1 MSAERTKTTATRGVP
16 PARRADGI
24 QRAAETLSRRVD
36 AAQGAPANVP
46 RRAAG
51 GQGTPDAALI
61 EANESATTRR
71 SLHAGDHSFRHS
83 YTKDR
88 AQLLRRLSRL
98 EGQVR
103 GVARMIERDE
113 YCIDILQQTA
123 ALRAAID
130 SVSLLILED
139 HVAGCLRTAVSTGD
153 AESYTEE
160 VMDVVRR
167 SLGRPVRGSRPS
179 AD

>member
-1 MSAERTKTTATRGVP
+1 MAILPTSMSTAKS
-16 PARRADGI
+16 ASL
-24 QRAAETLSRRVD
+24 ETPS
-36 AAQGAPANVP
+36 
-46 RRAAG
+46 
-51 GQGTPDAALI
+51 
-61 EANESATTRR
+61 
-71 SLHAGDHSFRHS
+71 RHS

-88 AQLLRRLSRL
+88 AQLLRRLSRM

-130 SVSLLILED
+130 AVSLLLMED
-139 HVAGCLRTAVSTGD
+139 HVAGCLATAVKTGD
-153 AESYTEE
+153 ATAYTEE
-160 VMDVVRR
+160 VMEVVRR
-167 SLGRPVRGSRPS
+167 SMGRPARART